1 MLEEIKP
8 GTKFKYVTP
17 INAWST
23 DLVVGAIYEFS
34 GIHQTPR
41 RTYAIIV
48 SEGRESVRFITE
60 ASFREHFTFA

>member
-23 DLVVGAIYEFS
+23 DLVVGAIYFVCCYTMSRYSRGLETEFN
-34 GIHQTPR
+34 R
-41 RTYAIIV
+41 
-48 SEGRESVRFITE
+48 SVR
-60 ASFREHFTFA
+60 R